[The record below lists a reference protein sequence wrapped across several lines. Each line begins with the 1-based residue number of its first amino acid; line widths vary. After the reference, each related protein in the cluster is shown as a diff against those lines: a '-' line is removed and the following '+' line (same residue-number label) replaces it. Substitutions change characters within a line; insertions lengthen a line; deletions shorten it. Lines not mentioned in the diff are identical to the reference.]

1 MTKTLDNNAIWNEA
15 AKGGLLL
22 GGVSVGCLTL
32 KELAAVSGS
41 NFLVTAAAVILWV
54 VEFFG
59 CILLM
64 REQLLKLKARYE
76 NVQMADTA
84 KLGRRIALFSG
95 LLLASAQALFI
106 MQMPSEEMNE
116 MVSQLSESLSLT
128 AADMENV
135 NGVLDRLPLF
145 TFVFQ
150 WAYCYL
156 YGAVLASILS
166 RYIFMKELFN
176 Q

>member
-106 MQMPSEEMNE
+106 MQMPSEQMNE

>member
-1 MTKTLDNNAIWNEA
+1 MDKKDFQMIDVRKEYEQDLLDAQIIWEQQEQERYRA
-15 AKGGLLL
+15 YL
-22 GGVSVGCLTL
+22 
-32 KELAAVSGS
+32 E
-41 NFLVTAAAVILWV
+41 
-54 VEFFG
+54 EQ
-59 CILLM
+59 
-64 REQLLKLKARYE
+64 EQLRQEMLRQQEQQQLILEENARQY
-76 NVQMADTA
+76 N
-84 KLGRRIALFSG
+84 
-95 LLLASAQALFI
+95 
-106 MQMPSEEMNE
+106 MQMPSEQMNE

>member
-1 MTKTLDNNAIWNEA
+1 MTKTLDNNAIWNDA

-64 REQLLKLKARYE
+64 REQLFKLKARYE